1 MIDMEALDQA
11 VRERL
16 PNIRRGLCRAA
27 AAGDDYEAIWAEGIG
42 FVPMETIEIV
52 LIAYRRIMTNRMF
65 GIEMVPEGAL

>member
-1 MIDMEALDQA
+1 VIDMEALDQA

-16 PNIRRGLCRAA
+16 PNIRRGLCRG
-27 AAGDDYEAIWAEGIG
+27 AAGATAIWAEGIG

-65 GIEMVPEGAL
+65 GIEMVPEDAL

>member
-1 MIDMEALDQA
+1 MIDTEALDQA

-16 PNIRRGLCRAA
+16 PNIRRGLCRG

-52 LIAYRRIMTNRMF
+52 LVAYRRIMTNRMF
-65 GIEMVPEGAL
+65 GVEMVPEDVP